1 MPVMVSV
8 SEEGEGGPPG
18 ASRRAEGLG
27 LPPGGQEGT
36 GGRDGN
42 VVDSGGGTLAEL
54 GGVHRGH
61 DPPGGGAPGTGGT
74 LPTSV
79 PQTDLR
85 RQTLL
90 GQHIG
95 STSSKIPSM
104 SNKKVGTKAEVVQR
118 NYALNDIGA
127 LKKKL
132 SQESNKEPYSNGKEA
147 KDGSC
152 FTITMRASV
161 FERVKEGFIEDL
173 SKDNRI
179 TKISNGLAATATVN
193 VGNGKAAVV
202 TGNGSKVA
210 IVEYSMDISFGMDEK
225 AHTVKMTAYSTTSS
239 IMLQPKGEKPELFA
253 HLGGKCTPKY
263 FAETFLLPWCEKE
276 VSSKEYDPNKFIEA
290 IKDEIK
296 RLEEE
301 NGGKKLESPKQNVK
315 RSKNLAELSY
325 DAGKKLRNVIKEK
338 SKDLSAK
345 SKCSAKNCQYNGKVN
360 PNNKSAVGN
369 CDKCGGYEH
378 FVCLNISP
386 EEKEDFIN
394 GSSKFYCSGCFGANP
409 LELSTGLQTMTSN
422 NSSQS
427 SKIEEVRSEA
437 VLFETTSSNDGKVE
451 LEEEVAPKTS
461 VSVPKELEYQPI
473 QTKAIVHRPQNNTS
487 EYKCSKCEYTCSTED
502 ELKVHMDSQHENA
515 KQQQQQQEVVIDD
528 EDEDSDEV
536 ADDDVFDGS
545 DDEVYYCVLC
555 DFRNKRES
563 AMENHALDKH
573 IETEEDGLYHCQ
585 DDCEYTSKE
594 KQELLT
600 HYRRVHKEEEN
611 KTAMSTPEDMLN
623 SHFQAVQKSK
633 EQEIEKIDDNLR
645 DKLSEV
651 DENLKLKEEIKV
663 LQRNFKRLE
672 GMYQEA
678 LDEVNQVKS
687 EYEAKLIAA
696 NDKFSVT
703 KAENETLKE
712 KVDILF
718 KLGKSYLEQNNNTNK
733 INKSPE
739 DPDIIE
745 VLVDDEVEKTN
756 NDDMMELVKN
766 KLSGYRKGNPATQFV
781 PNTNTK
787 IPKQIGKNSAK
798 PNTKTKHSD
807 EDEDEEEKK
816 KTKDNYCHY
825 FVNWGRCT
833 YEQRTGEKCKYD
845 HKKAPDCKFGSGC
858 KRSKCQYFHRKTE
871 PFLGVHRMQP
881 YSPWQN
887 PWKVPQ
893 TLPQTNQ
900 TWQNQ
905 GRNRHIPAWQINPW
919 VTPMPW
925 SPQMEAEWPPLR
937 GANRRNQ

>member
-1 MPVMVSV
+1 MVSV
-8 SEEGEGGPPG
+8 SEEGEGGPPK
-18 ASRRAEGLG
+18 RVEGPG
-27 LPPGGQEGT
+27 LPPGGQKVT

-74 LPTSV
+74 LATTA

-85 RQTLL
+85 RQAML

-104 SNKKVGTKAEVVQR
+104 SNKKAGTKAEVVQR

-132 SQESNKEPYSNGKEA
+132 SQETNTEPFSIGKEA
-147 KDGSC
+147 KDGSNI
-152 FTITMRASV
+152 TITMRASV
-161 FERVKEGFIEDL
+161 FERVKQAFVEEL

-179 TKISNGLAATATVN
+179 TKISNGLAATVN
-193 VGNGKAAVV
+193 VGNSMQAAAAVV
-202 TGNGSKVA
+202 TGSGNKVA
-210 IVEYSMDISFGMDEK
+210 IVEYSMDISFGKEEK
-225 AHTVKMTAYSTTSS
+225 AHSVKMTAYSTTSS
-239 IMLQPKGEKPELFA
+239 IMIQPKGEKAEMYA
-253 HLGGKCTPKY
+253 HLGGRCSPRY

-276 VSSKEYDPNKFIEA
+276 VASNNFDPQKMIQA

-296 RLEEE
+296 RLED
-301 NGGKKLESPKQNVK
+301 GKKKLESPKQGGK
-315 RSKNLAELSY
+315 RAKSLAEVAI
-325 DAGKKLRNVIKEK
+325 DTGKKFRNIMAQ
-338 SKDLSAK
+338 SKAK
-345 SKCSAKNCQYNGKVN
+345 GDFKCVSNNCQYRGKIN
-360 PNNKSAVGN
+360 PINKNAVGN
-369 CDKCGGYEH
+369 CHKCGEYEH
-378 FVCLNISP
+378 FVCGNISS
-386 EEKEDFIN
+386 EEKEEIIK
-394 GSSKFYCSGCFGANP
+394 GSSKFFCSECFGANP
-409 LELSTGLQTMTSN
+409 LALSTQTG
-422 NSSQS
+422 NSMSLPEADTPTLRPNSMQS
-427 SKIEEVRSEA
+427 SSVEEMRSET
-437 VLFETTSSNDGKVE
+437 VLKETPTAKDTLPIIE
-451 LEEEVAPKTS
+451 LEEEAEAAKTSNELENNIVQTNPKTHMAQ
-461 VSVPKELEYQPI
+461 VHAAQNIEERQMEYEMQQHGKEGKQE
-473 QTKAIVHRPQNNTS
+473 
-487 EYKCSKCEYTCSTED
+487 
-502 ELKVHMDSQHENA
+502 ENS
-515 KQQQQQQEVVIDD
+515 
-528 EDEDSDEV
+528 EDEDDE
-536 ADDDVFDGS
+536 DDVFDGS

-623 SHFQAVQKSK
+623 SHSQAVQKSK

-645 DKLSEV
+645 DKQSEV

-718 KLGKSYLEQNNNTNK
+718 KLGKSYLEKSNNTNK

-745 VLVDDEVEKTN
+745 VLEDDEVEKTT

-833 YEQRTGEKCKYD
+833 YEQRTGVKCKYD